1 MGGNK
6 TLWVIPLLVSAC
18 TSASP
23 VALNRQPLQPN
34 NCGTPGEFKPCGHS
48 HAVAAGQ
55 SRSMAG
61 QSRPMVVM
69 EVLDGSAALPATPA
83 SDDLL
88 NYSRLSVAHPP
99 RAGEAGEVGT
109 GGRTP

>member
-34 NCGTPGEFKPCGHS
+34 NCGTPGEFKPCGRS

-55 SRSMAG
+55 SR
-61 QSRPMVVM
+61 PLVVM

-99 RAGEAGEVGT
+99 RAGEAGAMGT
-109 GGRTP
+109 GGQTP

>member
-6 TLWVIPLLVSAC
+6 TLWVIPLLLSAC

-34 NCGTPGEFKPCGHS
+34 NCGTPDKFKPCGRS
-48 HAVAAGQ
+48 HAVGAGQ
-55 SRSMAG
+55 SK
-61 QSRPMVVM
+61 PKVVI
-69 EVLDGSAALPATPA
+69 EVLGGSPAVPATPA

-88 NYSRLSVAHPP
+88 NYPTP
-99 RAGEAGEVGT
+99 RTGEAGALGT